1 MGTFN
6 LMHQY
11 VRESNIKNKEAVISA
26 LSQYLK
32 GINTDGKREFLSDHS
47 GLDFLKGALLES
59 QGQVRLLKKLTF
71 LILDLV

>member
-32 GINTDGKREFLSDHS
+32 GINTDGKREFLS
-47 GLDFLKGALLES
+47 
-59 QGQVRLLKKLTF
+59 
-71 LILDLV
+71 